1 MTNFPATYMTAV
13 HIPSDKT
20 ELLNQISR
28 QFPTVSVISVA
39 AIITQVNDI
48 IAQVSV
54 ALSVIMVLVFAAAIL
69 VLIAQ
74 VQASLDQRE
83 QEIAIL
89 RTLGASKQFLLKASV
104 YEYLVLGVL
113 AGGFA
118 TLLVEVLLSSLQV
131 RLFEL
136 PFQLHPMLW
145 WMGPTLGALIIVS
158 LAMVQLKGLL
168 NMPSAV

>member
-1 MTNFPATYMTAV
+1 MQSYVVLEHVGEGSFGKVFRGRRKYTG
-13 HIPSDKT
+13 
-20 ELLNQISR
+20 
-28 QFPTVSVISVA
+28 QF
-39 AIITQVNDI
+39 
-48 IAQVSV
+48 V
-54 ALSVIMVLVFAAAIL
+54 ALKFVSKAGKS
-69 VLIAQ
+69 AQ
-74 VQASLDQRE
+74 ELDALR

-168 NMPSAV
+168 NMPSAVLLRRALHA